1 MNVYL
6 PKNEH
11 HVKLRNQKKSQL
23 LSLNN
28 ACTQKK
34 YGKEQSKHVTDLTLR
49 TPKVPLN
56 LNREAEGLSIW
67 IITFGT
73 RRTGTAA
80 YGRHHSQQQ
89 KHHN

>member
-28 ACTQKK
+28 ACTPKK
-34 YGKEQSKHVTDLTLR
+34 KTNGKEQSKHVTDLTLR

-56 LNREAEGLSIW
+56 LNREAEGLS
-67 IITFGT
+67 
-73 RRTGTAA
+73 
-80 YGRHHSQQQ
+80 
-89 KHHN
+89 N